1 MTSSTV
7 NYVAPHND
15 VLASVAS
22 IGLKEL
28 RACLVPVSLVRRQVL
43 VELGQPVDHVYFI
56 ERGVVSVLVKAR
68 SGEEGVQV
76 AMIGREGMV
85 GDLASGAARQLACVR
100 IVVHIP
106 GTALRVVTGDLH
118 RAIESSPALYE
129 ACKRSIR
136 SVMEQVM
143 QTASCNTRLSLLE
156 RLARWLVMTHDRV
169 DDGDVPVTHEALSV
183 MLGIGRPSI
192 TVAAAALQ
200 QAGLIRVGR
209 GHVTILDR
217 AGLAKVA
224 QGVPPL
230 PSVASPQDDHC
241 IMQHDGW
248 ASMAAA
254 VASHEPHLAPVVHPL
269 ALGQNASPYNQYAL
283 NTVGVQ

>member
-1 MTSSTV
+1 MISPTV
-7 NYVAPHND
+7 NSMARCND

-22 IGLKEL
+22 NDLEKL
-28 RACLVPVSLVRRQVL
+28 RACLVPVTLVRRQVL
-43 VELGQPVDHVYFI
+43 VELGQPVDHIYFL
-56 ERGVVSVLVKAR
+56 ERGVVSVLMKAR
-68 SGEEGVQV
+68 SGEEGVEV

-85 GDLASGAARQLACVR
+85 GDLAFGAARQAACAR

-106 GTALRVVTGDLH
+106 GSALRVVTDDLH
-118 RAIESSPALYE
+118 QAIESSPALYG
-129 ACKRSIR
+129 ACKRSIK
-136 SVMEQVM
+136 SLMEQVM

-156 RLARWLVMTHDRV
+156 RLARWLVMAHDRV

-200 QAGLIRVGR
+200 KAGLIRVGR
-209 GHVTILDR
+209 GRVTILDR

-230 PSVASPQDDHC
+230 PFAASPQDDHC
-241 IMQHDGW
+241 TMQSNRW
-248 ASMAAA
+248 APMAA
-254 VASHEPHLAPVVHPL
+254 VSHGPRLAPAVHPL
-269 ALGQNASPYNQYAL
+269 ALEQNVNFYS
-283 NTVGVQ
+283 